1 MEFKFKPLEREPIIL
16 PEENEEEIWKQSI
29 SFPLYEVSSFG
40 RLRRMSTGHILNP
53 RLNNG
58 GYREATTLT
67 VTPGTAYKAAKIHRL
82 VAEVFC
88 EGYDE
93 ENDCIYIDHIDHC
106 NYNNY
111 YKNLRYVTKAENF
124 CNMSIPRRERI
135 SRTNEPVALIDKETN
150 EVIEIFASIREAS
163 EKTGL
168 SENNISYVVHGARKP
183 FRIGYFVLAKDLT

>member
-16 PEENEEEIWKQSI
+16 PEENEKEIWKQSI

-40 RLRRMSTGHILNP
+40 RLRRISTGYILNP
-53 RLNNG
+53 RINAG
-58 GYREATTLT
+58 GYRESTIA
-67 VTPGTAYKAAKIHRL
+67 VTRGGERKSIKILRL
-82 VAEVFC
+82 IAEVFC

-111 YKNLRYVTKAENF
+111 YKNLRYVTKVENF
-124 CNMSIPRRERI
+124 YNMSVPKREHI
-135 SRTNEPVALIDKETN
+135 SRTKEPVALIDKETN

-163 EKTGL
+163 QKTGL
-168 SENNISYVVHGARKP
+168 NEDNISYVIHGNRKP
-183 FRIGYFVLAKDLT
+183 FKIGYFVLAKDLT